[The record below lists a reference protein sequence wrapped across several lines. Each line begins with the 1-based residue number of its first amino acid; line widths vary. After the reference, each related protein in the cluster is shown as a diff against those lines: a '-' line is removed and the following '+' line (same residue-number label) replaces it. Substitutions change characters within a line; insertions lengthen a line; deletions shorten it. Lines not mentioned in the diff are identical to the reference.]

1 MDDICKL
8 SDEELQRLAVSGDAE
23 AENEL
28 IKKYI
33 RIVRA
38 LARPYFLAGGDSEDL
53 IQEGMLGLIS
63 AVRNYNAAF
72 GASFRTYSELCIK
85 RRLLTAVRNAAGG
98 RSVSLDDCLSLESPL
113 FDEDRTQAAY
123 AALDENLRLADLRE
137 ADLRIANLRGPEE
150 LVIDREETEKFY
162 AAFLCL
168 LSGFEADV
176 LKYYLSGMSY
186 GEIADRVDRPVKSV
200 DNAVQRIRRKLA
212 QYQAQKSKQ
221 GDSSKG

>member
-1 MDDICKL
+1 MNDNCTY
-8 SDEELQRLAVSGDAE
+8 SDEELQSFAINGDAQ
-23 AENEL
+23 AEELL
-28 IKKYI
+28 IKRYS

-63 AVRNYNAAF
+63 AVRSYDASA

-85 RRLLTAVRNAAGG
+85 RRLLTAIRNAAGG
-98 RSVSLDDCLSLESPL
+98 KSVSLNDCLSLESHL
-113 FDEDRTQAAY
+113 FDEELSQAAY
-123 AALDENLRLADLRE
+123 AVRE
-137 ADLRIANLRGPEE
+137 ADLRGPEE
-150 LVIDREETEKFY
+150 MVIDREETDKFY
-162 AAFLCL
+162 TAFLCL

-176 LKYYLSGMSY
+176 LGYYLGGMSY
-186 GEIADRVDRPVKSV
+186 REIAEITDRPAKSV

-212 QYQAQKSKQ
+212 QFQKNKT